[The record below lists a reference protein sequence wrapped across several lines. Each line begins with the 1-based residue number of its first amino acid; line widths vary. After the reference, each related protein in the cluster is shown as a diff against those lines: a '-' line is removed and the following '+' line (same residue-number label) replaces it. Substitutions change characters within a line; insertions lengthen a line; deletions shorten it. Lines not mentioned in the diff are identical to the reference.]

1 MDSKLKCLFVLPE
14 TNGGVNE
21 PMSGNRDSWQSTSG
35 NGDSPQI
42 KVRQYIAFDM
52 EHWRQKNFSK

>member
-1 MDSKLKCLFVLPE
+1 MERSRWLAANGLEAEMFIVLPE

-42 KVRQYIAFDM
+42 KVR
-52 EHWRQKNFSK
+52 